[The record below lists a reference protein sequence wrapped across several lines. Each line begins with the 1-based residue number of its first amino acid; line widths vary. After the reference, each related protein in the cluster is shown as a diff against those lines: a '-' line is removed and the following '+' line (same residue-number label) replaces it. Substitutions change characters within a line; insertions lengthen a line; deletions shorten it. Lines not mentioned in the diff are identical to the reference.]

1 MAAAELH
8 VTYTP
13 DEHDTGE
20 LVATVRSGVFSAR
33 GSGCFG
39 RDVKVFLANL
49 RTYPLSFEHP
59 PMIEGSSWE
68 GRAGNGQCYLR
79 IIVEPY
85 NSRGT
90 LLVHVDA
97 GAGVWTMSDAD
108 PQNSATI
115 RFLTEYAAI
124 DRFAA
129 ELEEVLDSR
138 RDVAVLKGI
147 PD

>member
-13 DEHDTGE
+13 DEDGTGE
-20 LVATVRSGVFSAR
+20 LIATVRSGVFSAR

-39 RDVKVFLANL
+39 GDVKSFLANL
-49 RTYPLSFEHP
+49 RTYPLSSEHP
-59 PMIEGSSWE
+59 PMIQGSSWE
-68 GRAGNGQCYLR
+68 GRAGCGECYLR

-90 LLVHVDA
+90 LLVHVDV
-97 GAGVWTMSDAD
+97 GVGVWTTSDTD
-108 PQNSATI
+108 PQSSATI

-124 DRFAA
+124 DSFAA